1 MSNIDFPTTMKTKI
15 ALSLLCLGLCLL
27 ACKKPEE
34 VPDDR
39 AAIQS
44 ISFEGVPA
52 QNVTIDRALS
62 TINIRIPTELRGGLR
77 PILELNEGASVVG
90 GLTADGVVNLTPYC
104 YCAINGAQS
113 QIVVDKESSNSSLKY
128 RRSYTVKIVN
138 QGPLRAL
145 DSDIPL
151 TFSRKTGK
159 LVMRLPVENLYTNPY
174 ISQVKFTNV
183 ATALTEIAGF
193 DAVCLNTC
201 DSRFANQLV
210 FRLTYPIEDILT
222 PGTYTVTI
230 KDIVFPQKL
239 VVTE

>member
-1 MSNIDFPTTMKTKI
+1 MKTTT
-15 ALSLLCLGLCLL
+15 ALLLLSLGLCLHS
-27 ACKKPEE
+27 CNRPDE

-77 PILELNEGASVVG
+77 PTLELNEGASVVG
-90 GLTADGVVNLTPYC
+90 GLTADGLVNLTPQC

-113 QIVVDKESSNSSLKY
+113 QIVVDKESSNSSFKY
-128 RRSYTVKIVN
+128 RRSYIVKVAN
-138 QGPLRAL
+138 QGPLKAL

-151 TFSRKTGK
+151 TFSRKAK
-159 LVMRLPVENLYTNPY
+159 ELYMRLPVENLYTNPH
-174 ISQVKFTNV
+174 ITQVDFTNV
-183 ATALTEIAGF
+183 ETGVGPSISA

-201 DSRFANQLV
+201 DSRYTNQLI
-210 FRLTYPIEDILT
+210 FRLTSPIEHYLK
-222 PGTYTVTI
+222 PGTYTVSAGGV
-230 KDIVFPQKL
+230 DFPQKL